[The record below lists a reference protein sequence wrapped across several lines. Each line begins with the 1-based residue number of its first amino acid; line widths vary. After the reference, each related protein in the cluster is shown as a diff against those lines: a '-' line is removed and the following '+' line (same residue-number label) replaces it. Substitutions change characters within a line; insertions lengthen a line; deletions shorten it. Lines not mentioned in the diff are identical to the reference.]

1 MIELGGGGLA
11 RQVAVGGAKRSLHD
25 SARVAEDDARAGA
38 FAHQAVKGALGELG
52 KIDAGGLGPVGE
64 LDGRDDVVGV
74 THGGIAE
81 QAARGVHLLAQD
93 LGLLGRAGRHRHVH
107 DALWVEVHLLREV
120 GLDGRTLHADGALRG
135 GDVRNHFGMEGLA
148 VADPGGAA
156 ARELGQRT
164 LGLGDALDELG
175 SLLADRKVGGE
186 VRVEDVVAAEAAQE
200 LDHLSLDE
208 GAVGHAEGVAERHAH
223 RRARREDHDLV
234 GIRDGLPDGVA
245 GGLDLKGVGRA
256 DGNAL
261 SAVDADGSSARLGKI
276 VGVVDADILV
286 ADAGAE
292 AAFNAEILVA
302 DNGGIVL
309 VDGDANLLPNVLGHT
324 LS

>member
-1 MIELGGGGLA
+1 MRSMSSAASSQIVRSA
-11 RQVAVGGAKRSLHD
+11 AK
-25 SARVAEDDARAGA
+25 
-38 FAHQAVKGALGELG
+38 
-52 KIDAGGLGPVGE
+52 
-64 LDGRDDVVGV
+64 
-74 THGGIAE
+74 
-81 QAARGVHLLAQD
+81 
-93 LGLLGRAGRHRHVH
+93 
-107 DALWVEVHLLREV
+107 
-120 GLDGRTLHADGALRG
+120 
-135 GDVRNHFGMEGLA
+135 
-148 VADPGGAA
+148 
-156 ARELGQRT
+156 
-164 LGLGDALDELG
+164 
-175 SLLADRKVGGE
+175 
-186 VRVEDVVAAEAAQE
+186 E

-234 GIRDGLPDGVA
+234 GISDGLPDGVA